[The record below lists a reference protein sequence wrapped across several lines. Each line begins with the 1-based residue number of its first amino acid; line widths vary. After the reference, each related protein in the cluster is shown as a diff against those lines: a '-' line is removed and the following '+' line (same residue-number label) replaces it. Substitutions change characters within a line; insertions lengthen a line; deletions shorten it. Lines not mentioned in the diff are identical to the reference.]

1 MLRSCTG
8 CCWCLTDRGEEGNNE
23 GKFQRRFVQTSLA
36 PLSAPARIV
45 RRGWIGGGIVI
56 CIRFLHGSR
65 RLGRSIRSMLGGLCV
80 LHHLWH
86 RRFLVPD
93 LHLLGLQQ
101 VPAQGRDADGVQ
113 LVRVQDWVRY
123 ERMLVGQA
131 APRLLEIP
139 DDSLLEQGPL

>member
-1 MLRSCTG
+1 M
-8 CCWCLTDRGEEGNNE
+8 
-23 GKFQRRFVQTSLA
+23 
-36 PLSAPARIV
+36 
-45 RRGWIGGGIVI
+45 
-56 CIRFLHGSR
+56 
-65 RLGRSIRSMLGGLCV
+65 